1 MPINKKSKINNLIT
15 WLHLWLG
22 LISGIIVLILG
33 ITGCLYTFQ
42 AEITNYVHKKEL
54 FVAPPFSGQRVL
66 PLHELKEKAQAA
78 LGKDF
83 QINYIYAYNNS
94 HKAWEFL
101 AYRPGNQHAIT
112 FPSSIDYYRS
122 AFVNPYTGQVTGQIN
137 YMHNFFVIVKYIH
150 WSLFLSTKYGQ
161 PITGW
166 ATLIFIVSLI
176 TGFIMWFPKRWNKAE
191 KNKAFKISWKARW
204 KRLNHDLH
212 NVLGFYVVIIALILA
227 LTGMVYSFTW
237 FNAAVYAAGSLS
249 VTPPAMKAYQSTDSL
264 ENDTHPLDK
273 AFLTA
278 LEKNPDAKRY
288 MVSLPA
294 AAQSPLTI
302 RVYNKKEVYFDA
314 NTLYFDQYSGKPL
327 GTQLYKEMNNG
338 EKLIMMNYD
347 LHVGSIGGL
356 PGKIIAFLV
365 SLACASL
372 PVTGFIIWLGKK
384 KKKAKPVKS
393 IRPVKQAVTI

>member
-1 MPINKKSKINNLIT
+1 MPVNKKSKINNLIT

-22 LISGIIVLILG
+22 LTSGIIVLILG
-33 ITGCLYTFQ
+33 ITGCLYSFQ
-42 AEITNYVHKKEL
+42 TEITNSVHKKEL
-54 FVAPPFSGQRVL
+54 FISPPSPGQQVL
-66 PLHELKEKAQAA
+66 PLHTLKEKAQAA
-78 LGKDF
+78 LGKNF
-83 QINYIYAYNNS
+83 QVNYIYAYNDP

-101 AYRPGNQHAIT
+101 AYRPGNQNAIT
-112 FPSSIDYYRS
+112 FPGSIDYYRS

-166 ATLIFIVSLI
+166 ATLIFVISLI
-176 TGFIMWFPKRWNKAE
+176 TGFIMWFPKRWNKTE
-191 KNKAFKISWKARW
+191 KNKAFTVKWKATW

-212 NVLGFYVVIIALILA
+212 NVLGFYVVVIALILA

-237 FNAAVYAAGSLS
+237 FNSVVYAASTLS
-249 VTPPAMKAYQSTDSL
+249 VTPPDRKVYQSTVSL
-264 ENDTHPLDK
+264 ENNTHPLDK

-278 LEKNPDAKRY
+278 IDKNPDAKRY
-288 MVSLPA
+288 MVSLPVTT
-294 AAQSPLTI
+294 QSPLTI
-302 RVYNKKEVYFDA
+302 RAYNKKEVYFDA
-314 NTLYFDQYSGKPL
+314 NTLYFDQYSGNPL

-356 PGKIIAFLV
+356 PGKIIAFLI
-365 SLACASL
+365 SLVCASL
-372 PVTGFIIWLGKK
+372 PVTGFIIWMGKK
-384 KKKAKPVKS
+384 KKKAKTVNS
-393 IRPVKQAVTI
+393 ILPLKQSVTI